1 MATTTTAKRKTGDAG
16 WLVPCLLSLALGL
29 LIGWVD
35 SHVEPVQLTVLLL
48 LACGFGLGV
57 WLARARVL
65 WLCAL
70 LLGAGVF
77 LFHLGET
84 WLGVE
89 PRYPS
94 EPNIFASL
102 VALAPAFVGVFVGV
116 MARKTAAQIG
126 RGEL

>member
-1 MATTTTAKRKTGDAG
+1 MTTTTETKTGDAG

-29 LIGWVD
+29 FIGWVD
-35 SHVEPVQLTVLLL
+35 SRVEPVQLTVLLL
-48 LACGFGLGV
+48 LACGFGLGL
-57 WLARARVL
+57 WLAPARVL

-77 LFHLGET
+77 LFHVGET
-84 WLGVE
+84 WFSVE

-102 VALAPAFVGVFVGV
+102 LALAPAFIGMFAGAL
-116 MARKTAAQIG
+116 ARKFVAQVG
-126 RGEL
+126 HGGV